1 MIDGGED
8 LENILC
14 NDGMKYVSEIYFKFQ
29 VFSVS
34 MLNFYNFIS
43 TNIIAMNWFTHYTV
57 SLNTFWLFKVIL
69 FDKSLKVTLVT
80 FMEGYL

>member
-1 MIDGGED
+1 
-8 LENILC
+8 
-14 NDGMKYVSEIYFKFQ
+14 
-29 VFSVS
+29 